1 MSEDK
6 NIKIARLIG
15 LEKKAREARDKDEL
29 NFLVVNETREIIN
42 YTNSFLLL
50 KSPTDKYHVN
60 AISDLATVDRTAP
73 LVTFVEDVMN
83 DKSLR
88 DLKEIELIDLEELT
102 KAMKRKKPNNIPQ
115 YLLCV
120 PIFSPQ
126 KGLQGYLILSRNDPF
141 KENESELL
149 RHLSRT
155 YGHAYNTFLSNY
167 SIKNFL
173 NKNFSGR
180 KRWIIIGIVF
190 LILVFPIRM
199 TSTAP
204 VEVVAKNPYLITSP
218 FDGVVK
224 KIIANNNDKVKS
236 GDLLVILE
244 DTDLLSDFN
253 LAKQS
258 LRLAETELLRS
269 RQSSFTDNQEKSR
282 LAELVARV
290 DLKKAELQSAQ
301 QKLKNSKIYSEQ
313 KGVAI
318 VDRKLDWQGRPV
330 AVGEKILTIADP
342 NEVEFLIWL
351 PVKDSIVIKEN
362 SKVRAFLD
370 VNPISPY
377 KGKLLRSTYE
387 PELSPEEVLSYKLVS
402 SFEGNKKKP
411 RIGLRGTAKVY
422 GSRVILFYYLFRKP
436 ITFIRQLIGI

>member
-1 MSEDK
+1 LSEDK

-60 AISDLATVDRTAP
+60 AISDIATVDRTAP

-83 DKSLR
+83 DKSLK
-88 DLKEIELIDLEELT
+88 DLKEIELIDLEQFT
-102 KAMKRKKPNNIPQ
+102 KPMKRKKPNNIPQ

-149 RHLSRT
+149 GHLSRT

-167 SIKNFL
+167 SIKDFL

-180 KRWIIIGIVF
+180 KRWIIIGVVF

-244 DTDLLSDFN
+244 DTDLLNDFN

-269 RQSSFTDNQEKSR
+269 RQSSFTDNEEKSR

-290 DLKKAELQSAQ
+290 DLKKAEVQSAQ

-342 NEVEFLIWL
+342 KEIEFLIWL

-362 SKVRAFLD
+362 SKVRVFLD

-402 SFEGNKKKP
+402 SFEGNKKIP

-422 GSRVILFYYLFRKP
+422 GSRVMLFYYLFRKP
-436 ITFIRQLIGI
+436 ITFVRQLIGV

>member
-15 LEKKAREARDKDEL
+15 LEKKAREARDRDEL

-60 AISDLATVDRTAP
+60 AISDIATVDRTAP

-83 DKSLR
+83 DKSLK
-88 DLKEIELIDLEELT
+88 DLKEIELIDLEQFT
-102 KAMKRKKPNNIPQ
+102 KPMKRKKPNNIPQ

-149 RHLSRT
+149 GHLSRT

-167 SIKNFL
+167 SIKDFL

-244 DTDLLSDFN
+244 DTDLLNDFN

-269 RQSSFTDNQEKSR
+269 RQSSFTDNEEKSR

-290 DLKKAELQSAQ
+290 DLKKAEVQSAQ

-318 VDRKLDWQGRPV
+318 VDRKLDWQGKPV

-342 NEVEFLIWL
+342 KEIEFLIWL

-362 SKVRAFLD
+362 SKVRVFLD

-402 SFEGNKKKP
+402 SFEGNKKIP

-422 GSRVILFYYLFRKP
+422 GSRVMLFYYLFRKP
-436 ITFIRQLIGI
+436 ITFVRQLIGV

>member
-83 DKSLR
+83 DKSFK
-88 DLKEIELIDLEELT
+88 DLKEIELIDLEQFT
-102 KAMKRKKPNNIPQ
+102 KAMERKKPNNIPQ

-141 KENESELL
+141 KENENELL
-149 RHLSRT
+149 RHSSRT

-180 KRWIIIGIVF
+180 KRWIIIGIVT
-190 LILVFPIRM
+190 LIFIFPIRM

-204 VEVVAKNPYLITSP
+204 VEVVAKNPYLVTSP

-244 DTDLLSDFN
+244 DADLLNDFN

-269 RQSSFTDNQEKSR
+269 RQSSFTDNEEKSR

-342 NEVEFLIWL
+342 KEIEFLIWL
-351 PVKDSIVIKEN
+351 PVKDSIVIKEQ

-402 SFEGNKKKP
+402 SFEGNKKIP

-422 GSRVILFYYLFRKP
+422 GSRVMLFYYLFRKP
-436 ITFIRQLIGI
+436 ITFVRQLIGV

>member
-60 AISDLATVDRTAP
+60 AISDIATVDRTAP

-83 DKSLR
+83 DKSLK
-88 DLKEIELIDLEELT
+88 DLKEIELIDLEQFT
-102 KAMKRKKPNNIPQ
+102 KPMKRKKPNNIPQ

-149 RHLSRT
+149 GHLSRT

-167 SIKNFL
+167 SIKDFL

-269 RQSSFTDNQEKSR
+269 RQSSFTDNEEKSR

-318 VDRKLDWQGRPV
+318 VDRKLDWQGKPV

-342 NEVEFLIWL
+342 KEIEFLIWL

-362 SKVRAFLD
+362 SKVRVFLD

-402 SFEGNKKKP
+402 SFEGNKKIP

-422 GSRVILFYYLFRKP
+422 GSRVMLFYYLFRKP
-436 ITFIRQLIGI
+436 ITFVRQLIGV

>member
-1 MSEDK
+1 LSEDK

-15 LEKKAREARDKDEL
+15 LEKKAREARDRDEL

-60 AISDLATVDRTAP
+60 AISDIATVDRTAP

-83 DKSLR
+83 DKSLK
-88 DLKEIELIDLEELT
+88 DLKEIELIDLEQFT
-102 KAMKRKKPNNIPQ
+102 KPMKRKKPNNIPQ

-149 RHLSRT
+149 GHLSRT

-167 SIKNFL
+167 SIKDFL

-244 DTDLLSDFN
+244 DTDLLNDFN

-269 RQSSFTDNQEKSR
+269 RQSSFTDNEEKSR

-290 DLKKAELQSAQ
+290 DLKKAEVQSAQ

-318 VDRKLDWQGRPV
+318 VDRKLDWQGKPV

-342 NEVEFLIWL
+342 KEIEFLIWL

-402 SFEGNKKKP
+402 SFEGNKKIP

-422 GSRVILFYYLFRKP
+422 GSRVMLFYYLFRKP
-436 ITFIRQLIGI
+436 ITFVRQLIGV

>member
-1 MSEDK
+1 LSEDK

-60 AISDLATVDRTAP
+60 AISDIATVDRTAP

-83 DKSLR
+83 DKSLK
-88 DLKEIELIDLEELT
+88 DLKEIELIDLEQFT
-102 KAMKRKKPNNIPQ
+102 KPMKRKKPNNIPQ

-149 RHLSRT
+149 GHLSRT

-167 SIKNFL
+167 SIKDFL

-180 KRWIIIGIVF
+180 KRWIIIGVVF

-244 DTDLLSDFN
+244 DTDLLNDFN

-269 RQSSFTDNQEKSR
+269 RQSSFTDNEEKSR

-290 DLKKAELQSAQ
+290 DLKKAEVQSAQ

-318 VDRKLDWQGRPV
+318 VDRKLDWQGKPV

-342 NEVEFLIWL
+342 KEIEFLIWL

-362 SKVRAFLD
+362 SKVRVFLD

-402 SFEGNKKKP
+402 SFEGNKKIP

-422 GSRVILFYYLFRKP
+422 GSRVMLFYYLFRKP
-436 ITFIRQLIGI
+436 ITFVRQLIGV